1 MGAAVALITLINNAY
16 TPIAI
21 FNVLF
26 VEYKLDREG
35 FKRFEEF
42 LDSKE
47 DERLEKGTVADHLEG
62 GIEVDS
68 LAFRYGERKVLD
80 NVSLTVKPG
89 EKVAFVGESGSG
101 KSTLVK
107 LIAGS

>member
-1 MGAAVALITLINNAY
+1 MY
-16 TPIAI
+16 KRQ
-21 FNVLF
+21 
-26 VEYKLDREG
+26 EYRLDKEG

-42 LDSKE
+42 LDRKE
-47 DERLEKGTVADHLEG
+47 DERLEKGAMADDLEG

-68 LAFRYGERKVLD
+68 LTFRYGERKVLD